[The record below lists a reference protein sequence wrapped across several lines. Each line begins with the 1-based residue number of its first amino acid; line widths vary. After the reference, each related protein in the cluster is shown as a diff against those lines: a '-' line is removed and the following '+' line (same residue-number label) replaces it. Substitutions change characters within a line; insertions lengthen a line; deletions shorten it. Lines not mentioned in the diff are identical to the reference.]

1 MMNGG
6 RWCPRSVVVSE
17 AVVVVV
23 SIPPAYSLAICSNH
37 TLAKAKAKAN
47 YDEWP
52 LAGYPAR
59 KAGEIINCTFSQSGV
74 GPRWEDHFLLCLPS
88 LCGI

>member
-1 MMNGG
+1 MGTTWGPRGNHVDQVGTTWGPRGG
-6 RWCPRSVVVSE
+6 TT
-17 AVVVVV
+17 
-23 SIPPAYSLAICSNH
+23 IPPAYSLAICSNH

-59 KAGEIINCTFSQSGV
+59 KAGG
-74 GPRWEDHFLLCLPS
+74 DHKFYF
-88 LCGI
+88 